1 MTFLLF
7 LYVQNLKGKDAF
19 VYQLLSEAKFKVKLS
34 AIDVRVDGC
43 GNDDDGDDDL
53 CDIDLDLM
61 DEIGGGVH
69 FSELDLATAIEK
81 GAIVDLFLKLL
92 FFRFL
97 IFIIVVQAFKFNC
110 NLSLTFIHLNFS
122 YFDITWPNDES
133 CKSFLK
139 NPVRRIN
146 KMYCIVRKTL
156 HSSIKFVV

>member
-43 GNDDDGDDDL
+43 GDDNGDDDL

-81 GAIVDLFLKLL
+81 GASWSKTPSRYLL
-92 FFRFL
+92 TL
-97 IFIIVVQAFKFNC
+97 AMIMMTNMTTSATMAMIIIIIIITIIVIIIIMHNNFT
-110 NLSLTFIHLNFS
+110 NLLV
-122 YFDITWPNDES
+122 DIES
-133 CKSFLK
+133 SE
-139 NPVRRIN
+139 
-146 KMYCIVRKTL
+146 
-156 HSSIKFVV
+156 

>member
-7 LYVQNLKGKDAF
+7 LYVQNLKGKDAL

-81 GAIVDLFLKLL
+81 GASWSKTPSRYLL
-92 FFRFL
+92 TTSAT
-97 IFIIVVQAFKFNC
+97 ISMIIIIIIIITIIVIIIIMHNNFT
-110 NLSLTFIHLNFS
+110 NLLV
-122 YFDITWPNDES
+122 DIES
-133 CKSFLK
+133 SE
-139 NPVRRIN
+139 
-146 KMYCIVRKTL
+146 
-156 HSSIKFVV
+156 

>member
-1 MTFLLF
+1 MTFLLS

-19 VYQLLSEAKFKVKLS
+19 VYQLLSEAKFEVKLS

-81 GAIVDLFLKLL
+81 GASWSKTASRYLL
-92 FFRFL
+92 TL
-97 IFIIVVQAFKFNC
+97 AMIMMTTITTSATMATIIIIIIIVVVIIITIMHNNFT
-110 NLSLTFIHLNFS
+110 NLLV
-122 YFDITWPNDES
+122 DIES
-133 CKSFLK
+133 SE
-139 NPVRRIN
+139 
-146 KMYCIVRKTL
+146 
-156 HSSIKFVV
+156 

>member
-19 VYQLLSEAKFKVKLS
+19 VYQLLSEAKFEVKLS

-81 GAIVDLFLKLL
+81 GASWSKMPSRYLL
-92 FFRFL
+92 TTSAT
-97 IFIIVVQAFKFNC
+97 ISMIIIIIITIIVIIIIMHNNFT
-110 NLSLTFIHLNFS
+110 NLLV
-122 YFDITWPNDES
+122 DIES
-133 CKSFLK
+133 SEWIC
-139 NPVRRIN
+139 
-146 KMYCIVRKTL
+146 
-156 HSSIKFVV
+156 

>member
-1 MTFLLF
+1 MTFLLS

-81 GAIVDLFLKLL
+81 GASWSKTPSRYLL
-92 FFRFL
+92 TL
-97 IFIIVVQAFKFNC
+97 AMIMIIIIIITIIVIIIIMHNNFTNLFN
-110 NLSLTFIHLNFS
+110 SR
-122 YFDITWPNDES
+122 Y
-133 CKSFLK
+133 
-139 NPVRRIN
+139 
-146 KMYCIVRKTL
+146 
-156 HSSIKFVV
+156 

>member
-19 VYQLLSEAKFKVKLS
+19 VYQLLSEAKFEVKLS

-69 FSELDLATAIEK
+69 FSELDLATVIEK
-81 GAIVDLFLKLL
+81 GASWSKTPSRYLL
-92 FFRFL
+92 TLAMIMITNITTSARMAT
-97 IFIIVVQAFKFNC
+97 IIIIIIVIIIIMHNNFT
-110 NLSLTFIHLNFS
+110 NLLV
-122 YFDITWPNDES
+122 DIES
-133 CKSFLK
+133 SE
-139 NPVRRIN
+139 
-146 KMYCIVRKTL
+146 
-156 HSSIKFVV
+156 

>member
-81 GAIVDLFLKLL
+81 GASWSKTPSRYLL
-92 FFRFL
+92 TL
-97 IFIIVVQAFKFNC
+97 AMIMMTNMTTSATISMIIIIIIIIITIIVIIIIMHNNFT
-110 NLSLTFIHLNFS
+110 NLLV
-122 YFDITWPNDES
+122 DIES
-133 CKSFLK
+133 SEWIC
-139 NPVRRIN
+139 
-146 KMYCIVRKTL
+146 
-156 HSSIKFVV
+156 

>member
-19 VYQLLSEAKFKVKLS
+19 VYQLLSEAKFEVKLS

-69 FSELDLATAIEK
+69 FSELDLVPTDSSNDNDDDHNDFSHDGNYYYYYYYYYAQQ
-81 GAIVDLFLKLL
+81 LYQ
-92 FFRFL
+92 
-97 IFIIVVQAFKFNC
+97 FI
-110 NLSLTFIHLNFS
+110 SR
-122 YFDITWPNDES
+122 Y
-133 CKSFLK
+133 
-139 NPVRRIN
+139 
-146 KMYCIVRKTL
+146 
-156 HSSIKFVV
+156 

>member
-19 VYQLLSEAKFKVKLS
+19 VYQLLSEAKFEVKLS

-81 GAIVDLFLKLL
+81 GASWSKTPSRYLL
-92 FFRFL
+92 TL
-97 IFIIVVQAFKFNC
+97 AMIMMTNMTTSATMAMIIIIIIIITIIVIIIIMHNNFT
-110 NLSLTFIHLNFS
+110 NLLV
-122 YFDITWPNDES
+122 DIES
-133 CKSFLK
+133 SE
-139 NPVRRIN
+139 
-146 KMYCIVRKTL
+146 
-156 HSSIKFVV
+156 

>member
-1 MTFLLF
+1 MTFLLS

-69 FSELDLATAIEK
+69 FSELDLATVIEK
-81 GAIVDLFLKLL
+81 GASWSKTPSRYLL
-92 FFRFL
+92 TLAMIMITNITTSARMAM
-97 IFIIVVQAFKFNC
+97 IIIIIIVIIIIMHNNFT
-110 NLSLTFIHLNFS
+110 NLLV
-122 YFDITWPNDES
+122 DIES
-133 CKSFLK
+133 SE
-139 NPVRRIN
+139 
-146 KMYCIVRKTL
+146 
-156 HSSIKFVV
+156 

>member
-1 MTFLLF
+1 MTFVLF

-43 GNDDDGDDDL
+43 GNDDYGDDDL

-81 GAIVDLFLKLL
+81 GASWSKTPSRYLL
-92 FFRFL
+92 TL
-97 IFIIVVQAFKFNC
+97 AMIMMTNMTTSATISMIIIIIIIITIIVIIIIMHNNFT
-110 NLSLTFIHLNFS
+110 NLLV
-122 YFDITWPNDES
+122 DIES
-133 CKSFLK
+133 SE
-139 NPVRRIN
+139 
-146 KMYCIVRKTL
+146 
-156 HSSIKFVV
+156 

>member
-19 VYQLLSEAKFKVKLS
+19 VYQLLSEAKFEVKLS

-61 DEIGGGVH
+61 DEIGGRVH

-81 GAIVDLFLKLL
+81 GASWSKTPSRYLL
-92 FFRFL
+92 TL
-97 IFIIVVQAFKFNC
+97 AMIMITNITTSATMATIISIIIIVIIIIMHNRFT
-110 NLSLTFIHLNFS
+110 NLLV
-122 YFDITWPNDES
+122 DIES
-133 CKSFLK
+133 SE
-139 NPVRRIN
+139 
-146 KMYCIVRKTL
+146 
-156 HSSIKFVV
+156 

>member
-81 GAIVDLFLKLL
+81 GASWSKTPSRYLL
-92 FFRFL
+92 TL
-97 IFIIVVQAFKFNC
+97 AMIMMTNMTTSATISMIIIIIIIITIIVIIIIMHNNFT
-110 NLSLTFIHLNFS
+110 NLLV
-122 YFDITWPNDES
+122 DIES
-133 CKSFLK
+133 SE
-139 NPVRRIN
+139 
-146 KMYCIVRKTL
+146 
-156 HSSIKFVV
+156 

>member
-69 FSELDLATAIEK
+69 FSELDLATTIEK
-81 GAIVDLFLKLL
+81 GASWSKTPSRYLL
-92 FFRFL
+92 TL
-97 IFIIVVQAFKFNC
+97 AMIMITNITTSATMATIISSIIIVIIIIMHN
-110 NLSLTFIHLNFS
+110 NLTNLLV
-122 YFDITWPNDES
+122 DIES
-133 CKSFLK
+133 SE
-139 NPVRRIN
+139 
-146 KMYCIVRKTL
+146 
-156 HSSIKFVV
+156 

>member
-19 VYQLLSEAKFKVKLS
+19 VYQLLSEAKFEVKLS

-43 GNDDDGDDDL
+43 GDDNGDDDL

-81 GAIVDLFLKLL
+81 GASWFKTPSRYLL
-92 FFRFL
+92 TL
-97 IFIIVVQAFKFNC
+97 AMIMMTNMTTSATISMIIIIIIIITIIVIIIIMHNNFT
-110 NLSLTFIHLNFS
+110 NLLV
-122 YFDITWPNDES
+122 DIES
-133 CKSFLK
+133 SE
-139 NPVRRIN
+139 
-146 KMYCIVRKTL
+146 
-156 HSSIKFVV
+156 

>member
-1 MTFLLF
+1 MTFLLS

-19 VYQLLSEAKFKVKLS
+19 VYQLLSEAKFEVKLS

-81 GAIVDLFLKLL
+81 GASWSKTPSRYLL
-92 FFRFL
+92 TL
-97 IFIIVVQAFKFNC
+97 AMIMMTNMTTSATISMIIIIIIIITIIVIIIIMHNNFT
-110 NLSLTFIHLNFS
+110 NLLV
-122 YFDITWPNDES
+122 DIES
-133 CKSFLK
+133 SEWIC
-139 NPVRRIN
+139 
-146 KMYCIVRKTL
+146 
-156 HSSIKFVV
+156 

>member
-1 MTFLLF
+1 MTFLLS

-19 VYQLLSEAKFKVKLS
+19 VYQLLSEAKFEVKLS

-81 GAIVDLFLKLL
+81 GASWFKTPSRYLL
-92 FFRFL
+92 TL
-97 IFIIVVQAFKFNC
+97 AMIMMTNMTTSATISMIIIIIIIITIIVIIIIMHNNFT
-110 NLSLTFIHLNFS
+110 NLLV
-122 YFDITWPNDES
+122 DIES
-133 CKSFLK
+133 SE
-139 NPVRRIN
+139 
-146 KMYCIVRKTL
+146 
-156 HSSIKFVV
+156 

>member
-7 LYVQNLKGKDAF
+7 LYVQNLKGKDAL

-61 DEIGGGVH
+61 DEIGGRVH

-81 GAIVDLFLKLL
+81 GASWSKTPSRYLL
-92 FFRFL
+92 TL
-97 IFIIVVQAFKFNC
+97 AMIMMTNMTTSATISMIIIIIIIITIIVIIIIMHNNFT
-110 NLSLTFIHLNFS
+110 NLLV
-122 YFDITWPNDES
+122 DIES
-133 CKSFLK
+133 SE
-139 NPVRRIN
+139 
-146 KMYCIVRKTL
+146 
-156 HSSIKFVV
+156 

>member
-19 VYQLLSEAKFKVKLS
+19 VYQLLSEAKFEVKLS

-69 FSELDLATAIEK
+69 FSELDLATVIEK
-81 GAIVDLFLKLL
+81 GASWSKTPSRYLLTLAMIMMTIITTSATMAIIIIIIIIIIIMHNNFTNLLVD
-92 FFRFL
+92 
-97 IFIIVVQAFKFNC
+97 I
-110 NLSLTFIHLNFS
+110 
-122 YFDITWPNDES
+122 ES
-133 CKSFLK
+133 SE
-139 NPVRRIN
+139 
-146 KMYCIVRKTL
+146 
-156 HSSIKFVV
+156 

>member
-1 MTFLLF
+1 MTFLLS

-19 VYQLLSEAKFKVKLS
+19 VYQLLSEAKFEVKLS

-81 GAIVDLFLKLL
+81 GASWSKTPSRYLL
-92 FFRFL
+92 TL
-97 IFIIVVQAFKFNC
+97 AMIMMTNMTTSATISMIIIIIIIITIIVIIIIMHNNFT
-110 NLSLTFIHLNFS
+110 NLLV
-122 YFDITWPNDES
+122 DIES
-133 CKSFLK
+133 SE
-139 NPVRRIN
+139 
-146 KMYCIVRKTL
+146 
-156 HSSIKFVV
+156 

>member
-81 GAIVDLFLKLL
+81 GASWSKTPSRYLL
-92 FFRFL
+92 TL
-97 IFIIVVQAFKFNC
+97 AMIMMTNMTTSATISMIIIIIIIITIIVIIIIMHNNFT
-110 NLSLTFIHLNFS
+110 NLLV
-122 YFDITWPNDES
+122 DIES
-133 CKSFLK
+133 SEWIC
-139 NPVRRIN
+139 
-146 KMYCIVRKTL
+146 
-156 HSSIKFVV
+156 